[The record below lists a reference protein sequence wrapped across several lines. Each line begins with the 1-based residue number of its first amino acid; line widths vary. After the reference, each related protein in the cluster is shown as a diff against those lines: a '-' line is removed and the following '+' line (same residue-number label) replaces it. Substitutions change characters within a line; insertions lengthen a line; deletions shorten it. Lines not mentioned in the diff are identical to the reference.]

1 MAKKKKEK
9 NEDELKDENDFLK
22 MSLMAE
28 YGGDFIGGSDLP
40 PDVENLFLKQIKDF
54 HKKQSKALPKKIYE
68 IINEPDYDH
77 TADLSDKE
85 IKIKLKKLLKK
96 LADKGIIVSSIMQV
110 PEREMYRFITEDVF
124 KTVVQYAKGTNML
137 LNIFY
142 EEYFPSDEA
151 EVKILAQDFIVFVF
165 DLTAVFIDHDLF
177 AQNIKNSYNIAMQQE
192 ELIAQIERFKA
203 QFKWLSI
210 EDVHFNFI
218 EVNKEQFSAKV
229 IATINYKSRK
239 SDRGRFSNAETELEV
254 EMEMDEEKEIW
265 QISKIRLSE
274 LFDNY
279 I

>member
-68 IINEPDYDH
+68 IIGEPEYDH

-96 LADKGIIVSSIMQV
+96 LSEKGIMVSSIMQV

-124 KTVVQYAKGTNML
+124 KTVIQYAKGTNMF

-151 EVKILAQDFIVFVF
+151 EVKVIAQDFILFAF
-165 DLTAVFIDHDLF
+165 DLSTVFIDHDLF
-177 AQNIKNSYNIAMQQE
+177 ALQIKNSYNISIE
-192 ELIAQIERFKA
+192 KEDLILQIERFKRQYKA
-203 QFKWLSI
+203 LQILDI
-210 EDVHFNFI
+210 NFNFI
-218 EVNKEQFSAKV
+218 EVNKEGFNAKA
-229 IATINYKSRK
+229 IATIHYKSRK
-239 SDRGRFSNAETELEV
+239 SDRGRFTNAETEVEV
-254 EMEMDEEKEIW
+254 EMEMDKEKELW
-265 QISKIRLSE
+265 QIARVRSSE

-279 I
+279 F